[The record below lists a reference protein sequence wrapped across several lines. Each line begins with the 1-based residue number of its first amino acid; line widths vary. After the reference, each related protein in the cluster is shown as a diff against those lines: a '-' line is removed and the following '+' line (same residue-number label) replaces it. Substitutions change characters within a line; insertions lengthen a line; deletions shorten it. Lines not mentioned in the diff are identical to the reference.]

1 MDWCL
6 SWPLKEFQ
14 ILCLEIFLLY
24 LSWARIMVRCMSASP
39 LCSACISV
47 SYILHLHVFLCY
59 ILWYYSN
66 LFFPTKLI
74 MCSLWSNLLFR
85 IFIES
90 KFHLFYATKNS
101 FLLQNWLGF
110 WYNLFFICFF
120 LFFYFL
126 FIHYIQMSHVYKIWC
141 FCFMKFLQFH
151 PHDSHLQYFTLGF
164 CDFKILWAN
173 VYWNHICESF

>member
-1 MDWCL
+1 
-6 SWPLKEFQ
+6 
-14 ILCLEIFLLY
+14 
-24 LSWARIMVRCMSASP
+24 MVRCMSASP

-47 SYILHLHVFLCY
+47 SYILHLHIFLCY

-101 FLLQNWLGF
+101 FLLQIGLVF
-110 WYNLFFICFF
+110 DIICSLFAFFFSFIFF
-120 LFFYFL
+120 L
-126 FIHYIQMSHVYKIWC
+126 YIIYRCHTYI
-141 FCFMKFLQFH
+141 KFDVSVL
-151 PHDSHLQYFTLGF
+151 
-164 CDFKILWAN
+164 
-173 VYWNHICESF
+173 